1 MCTRVCETLEGI
13 FHSGDG
19 NSTMG
24 FVRQDLQ
31 GLVLSHDSIGIR
43 LVCLEPCVNIRV

>member
-13 FHSGDG
+13 FHSGYWY
-19 NSTMG
+19 STIG

-31 GLVLSHDSIGIR
+31 GLVLSHDPIDIL
-43 LVCLEPCVNIRV
+43 LVCLEP